1 MAHHHPYFGQI
12 DLAPPDW
19 VRWESAPIVNG
30 KAVETLLWIESA
42 QQWDIG
48 ALDHFAHR
56 AQQLDTLDQQARSRL
71 IDYLTLDDQY
81 MGFHLDELSDG
92 PGVAALVAAHGKQ
105 PTPAQFAQAM
115 CLHNIGF
122 WLSSDGHQVVADYK
136 IDPELSD
143 EILAVKFKPDGDFI
157 AVDWES

>member
-19 VRWESAPIVNG
+19 VRWESAPIING

-48 ALDHFAHR
+48 ALDHFAHH
-56 AQQLDTLDQQARSRL
+56 AQQLETLDQQGRCHL
-71 IDYLTLDDQY
+71 IDYLALDDQY
-81 MGFHLDELSDG
+81 MGFHIEELGDA

-115 CLHNIGF
+115 RLHTVGF

-136 IDPELSD
+136 FDPELSD
-143 EILAVKFKPDGDFI
+143 EILAVKFKPDGEFI